1 MKKTFVVL
9 LVGLV
14 LAGCESEKAGVVV
27 ASAGSA
33 QDVVIMARAKDAEK
47 RRVAHQLVPLTRAQ
61 MGFDGGKKEG
71 K

>member
-1 MKKTFVVL
+1 MKKTLLVL
-9 LVGLV
+9 LVGVV
-14 LAGCESEKAGVVV
+14 LAGCEGEKAGVVV

-33 QDVVIMARAKDAEK
+33 QDQAILVRAKALEK
-47 RRVAHQLVPLTRAQ
+47 GRVAHQLVPLTRAQ